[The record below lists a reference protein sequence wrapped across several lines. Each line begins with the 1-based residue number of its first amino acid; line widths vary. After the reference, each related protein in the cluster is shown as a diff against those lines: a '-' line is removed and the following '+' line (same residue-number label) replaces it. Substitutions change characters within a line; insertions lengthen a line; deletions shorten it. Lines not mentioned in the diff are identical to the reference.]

1 MSMVVGRSS
10 DSKEDGSMRLERH
23 GPRKEKKG
31 TDHWSSEVCSRNCEF
46 FPMTVNL
53 STASLY
59 FPMFSNLGIQQP

>member
-23 GPRKEKKG
+23 GPRKEEKG
-31 TDHWSSEVCSRNCEF
+31 TDRWSSEVFSRNREF
-46 FPMTVNL
+46 FSMTCNL
-53 STASLY
+53 STASLC

>member
-10 DSKEDGSMRLERH
+10 DSKEIALYGLRDMVQER
-23 GPRKEKKG
+23 REKG
-31 TDHWSSEVCSRNCEF
+31 LIVGHQRYVVVIFEF

-53 STASLY
+53 STASLC